1 MEIKIS
7 IYKEGKI
14 VVRCPPLK
22 INKDKLPELCRMR
35 RGEILFFVKHI
46 NVYHLYDKLM
56 QSPLEEVEFYVFYSL
71 TKGNLPLK
79 YPTTFDSII
88 ELIDRG
94 LIEQVSILMNPVSFS
109 NGPTLEKTMSL
120 RTRPFKKYETGWEIL
135 KITDLEKILRLWT
148 LQNPISV

>member
-46 NVYHLYDKLM
+46 NVYRLYDKLM

-94 LIEQVSILMNPVSFS
+94 
-109 NGPTLEKTMSL
+109 TY
-120 RTRPFKKYETGWEIL
+120 RTG
-135 KITDLEKILRLWT
+135 
-148 LQNPISV
+148 

>member
-46 NVYHLYDKLM
+46 NVYHLYDTLM
-56 QSPLEEVEFYVFYSL
+56 QSPLEEVEFHVFYSL

-120 RTRPFKKYETGWEIL
+120 KTRPFKKYETGWEIL